1 MRFLLF
7 SALSVLFLSSCE
19 ESAQAPVAPIE
30 EPKPPELR
38 LIQSSYNDLPGWGS
52 DDYTEIVTPMVRS
65 CERILKRSG
74 EERFGPLE
82 QAGTYAAWQAGCR
95 DFAKVAT
102 GTSADI
108 KAFIE
113 RTFTPYQILA
123 DDNPGG
129 LFTGYYEATLKGS
142 TTKSEQYAHPLYKR
156 PDDLVMVDLGQ
167 FRDHLKGERIA
178 GRVIGGNLKPYESR
192 EEIVAGNWP
201 HNDQVLVWVDSAV
214 DAFFLQ
220 IQGSGRIMM
229 DDGTMMRVGYAGQ
242 NGHPYYAVGRELIKM
257 GALTKETV
265 SMQSIEQWLEDNPEQ
280 ADEIMN
286 TNQSYVF
293 FQELDGEGPLG
304 GENVALTPR
313 RSLAIDRS
321 LLPYGLP
328 LWVDIAPPMDG
339 EQSLQRLMIAQDTGG
354 AIRGPVRGDVFWGY
368 GELAETIAGH
378 MKSSGRYWA
387 LLPKSLKTDSAGGLN
402 KE

>member
-1 MRFLLF
+1 M
-7 SALSVLFLSSCE
+7 LSSCE
-19 ESAQAPVAPIE
+19 EAAQAPEAPLE

-38 LIQSSYNDLPGWGS
+38 LIQTSYTELPGWGS
-52 DDYTEIVTPMVRS
+52 DDYTEIITPLVRS
-65 CERILKRSG
+65 CERILKRSS

-82 QAGTYAAWQAGCR
+82 QAGTYEDWQSACR
-95 DFAKVAT
+95 EFAKVAT

-113 RTFTPYQILA
+113 STFTPYQVLA
-123 DDNPGG
+123 DDNPEG
-129 LFTGYYEATLKGS
+129 LFTGYYEATLNGS
-142 TTKSEQYAHPLYKR
+142 AIKSEQYAHPLYKR

-167 FRDHLKGERIA
+167 FREHLKGERIA

-257 GALTKETV
+257 GVLTKETV
-265 SMQSIEQWLEDNPEQ
+265 SMQSIEQWLEQNPDRADN
-280 ADEIMN
+280 IMN

-304 GENVALTPR
+304 GENIALTPR

-328 LWVDIAPPMDG
+328 LWVDIAPPMEG
-339 EQSLQRLMIAQDTGG
+339 EQGLQRMMIAQDTGG

-368 GELAETIAGH
+368 GDEAETIAGH

-387 LLPKSLKTDSAGGLN
+387 LLPKSLDIKSDQN
-402 KE
+402 P

>member
-1 MRFLLF
+1 M
-7 SALSVLFLSSCE
+7 LSSCE
-19 ESAQAPVAPIE
+19 EAAQAPVAPIE
-30 EPKPPELR
+30 EQKPPELR
-38 LIQSSYNDLPGWGS
+38 LIQSSYTDLPGWGN
-52 DDYTEIVTPMVRS
+52 DDYTQIVTPLVRS

-74 EERFGPLE
+74 DEPFGPLE
-82 QAGTYAAWQAGCR
+82 QAGTYEDWQAACR
-95 DFAKVAT
+95 EFANVAT

-108 KAFIE
+108 KAFVE
-113 RTFTPYQILA
+113 NTFTPYQVLA
-123 DDNPGG
+123 DDNPEG
-129 LFTGYYEATLKGS
+129 LFTGYYEATLNGS
-142 TTKSEQYAHPLYKR
+142 ATKSEQYAHPLYKR
-156 PDDLVMVDLGQ
+156 PDDLIMVDLGQ

-192 EEIVAGNWP
+192 EDIVAGNWP

-229 DDGTMMRVGYAGQ
+229 DDGSMMRVGYAGQ

-257 GALTKETV
+257 GVLTKETV
-265 SMQSIEQWLEDNPEQ
+265 SMQSIQQWLEDNPER
-280 ADEIMN
+280 ADAIMN

-321 LLPYGLP
+321 LLPYGMP
-328 LWVDIAPPMDG
+328 LWVDIAAPMEG
-339 EQSLQRLMIAQDTGG
+339 EQGLQRMMIAQDTGG

-368 GELAETIAGH
+368 GEQAEIIAGH

-387 LLPKSLKTDSAGGLN
+387 LLPNSLRGKS
-402 KE
+402 EYHP

>member
-1 MRFLLF
+1 M
-7 SALSVLFLSSCE
+7 LSSCE
-19 ESAQAPVAPIE
+19 EAAQAPEAPLE

-38 LIQSSYNDLPGWGS
+38 LIQTSYTELPGWGS
-52 DDYTEIVTPMVRS
+52 DDYTEIITPLVRS
-65 CERILKRSG
+65 CERILKRSS

-82 QAGTYAAWQAGCR
+82 QAGTYEDWQSACR
-95 DFAKVAT
+95 EFAKVAT

-113 RTFTPYQILA
+113 STFTPYQVLA
-123 DDNPGG
+123 DDNPEG
-129 LFTGYYEATLKGS
+129 LFTGYYEATLNGS
-142 TTKSEQYAHPLYKR
+142 AIKSEQYAHPLYKR

-167 FRDHLKGERIA
+167 FREHLKGERIA

-257 GALTKETV
+257 GVLTKETV
-265 SMQSIEQWLEDNPEQ
+265 SMQSIEQWLEQNPDR
-280 ADEIMN
+280 ADDIMN

-304 GENVALTPR
+304 GENIALTPR

-328 LWVDIAPPMDG
+328 LWVDIAPPMEG
-339 EQSLQRLMIAQDTGG
+339 EQGLQRMMIAQDTGG

-368 GELAETIAGH
+368 GDEAETIAGH

-387 LLPKSLKTDSAGGLN
+387 LLPKSLDIKSDQN
-402 KE
+402 P